1 MCVDEEVEHV
11 KIASQISSARN
22 TKWRS
27 CWEARMMPIKK
38 MSGWVMRVGGVGVG
52 VGVGDEISER
62 ELAREGVGLEE
73 CGLRRKETAN
83 FYYAS

>member
-11 KIASQISSARN
+11 KIASQVSSARN

-52 VGVGDEISER
+52 DEISER

-73 CGLRRKETAN
+73 CGLRRKEPAN
-83 FYYAS
+83 FYCASWGD